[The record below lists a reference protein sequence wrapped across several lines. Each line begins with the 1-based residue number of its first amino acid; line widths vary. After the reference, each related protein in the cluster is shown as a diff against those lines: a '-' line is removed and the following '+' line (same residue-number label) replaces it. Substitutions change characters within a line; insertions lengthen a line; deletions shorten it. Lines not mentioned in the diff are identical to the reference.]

1 MSVRTSQSVSVRRSA
16 VVREMES
23 VSLAILVLVVR
34 VVSLAPPDHSSQCEL
49 ISVPQC
55 QELPYNYT
63 RMPNIILGYTDQV
76 SAGLGLHHLQS
87 MLDLDCSPYLAFF
100 LCSLV
105 TPMCTDQ
112 VRNNK
117 TTISAFIERKK
128 KHRTGDYCSL

>member
-1 MSVRTSQSVSVRRSA
+1 MRRSSVRTSQPVIVKRLTG
-16 VVREMES
+16 REMES
-23 VSLAILVLVVR
+23 LSLAILVLVVR
-34 VVSLAPPDHSSQCEL
+34 SVSPAPPAQSSQCEM

-55 QELPYNYT
+55 QEIPYNYT

-117 TTISAFIERKK
+117 S
-128 KHRTGDYCSL
+128 TGFRIY